1 MIKSLLLFLG
11 MLFAVSSSAF
21 ASDSSLVVQ
30 TTGGKQDSISV
41 GSLQN
46 ENNLLNKM
54 VVKPKQSIGQ
64 VEREKIKL
72 IEQNK
77 VLKKA
82 LAEVKKRVVKLKQSI
97 QQVEREKRKLIE
109 QNKVL
114 KKDLAEAQHHWW
126 NWFSWIGFFETIAG
140 IWLAFFLFAFIRK
153 KFFS

>member
-11 MLFAVSSSAF
+11 MLFVVSSSTF
-21 ASDSSLVVQ
+21 ASDSSLVMQ
-30 TTGGKQDSISV
+30 ATGSKQDSISV

-46 ENNLLNKM
+46 ENHL
-54 VVKPKQSIGQ
+54 
-64 VEREKIKL
+64 
-72 IEQNK
+72 
-77 VLKKA
+77 LKKMI
-82 LAEVKKRVVKLKQSI
+82 VKLKQSI

-114 KKDLAEAQHHWW
+114 EKDLAEAQHHWW
-126 NWFSWIGFFETIAG
+126 NWFSWMFFFETIAG